1 MKLPLLA
8 LVAAAAVMAIP
19 GTAEA
24 KSKHRHYSKHYYKHY
39 SSRHYSHGSYCRE
52 HGRHRHYYGGRS
64 TYYYGS
70 HRWAYGY
77 PRYYSPYRSGVNVH
91 VNL

>member
-8 LVAAAAVMAIP
+8 LIAAAAVMIAP

-24 KSKHRHYSKHYYKHY
+24 KSYKYKHSRKHHY
-39 SSRHYSHGSYCRE
+39 SRHYDRHSHHSSYCRA
-52 HGRHRHYYGGRS
+52 HGRHRHYYRGR
-64 TYYYGS
+64 TVYYYGS

-77 PRYYSPYRSGVNVH
+77 PSRSGINVY
-91 VNL
+91 LDL